1 MSVFC
6 IGSTNMLWTVARPQ
20 HLDRSKM
27 GTEAACL
34 LSHSRSAVA
43 SSGFDVAIFKWRNC
57 ACHLRIILK
66 QVRPRQ
72 LPEYVMQKRKAG
84 NTENNLSKTAADK
97 PEYPTLA
104 RLQQTSQNTQSG
116 IWCPYP
122 RSSFGQSMHLT
133 NFLVFTQFRL
143 ESALSYLPF
152 TVYQTFM
159 QSICLRL
166 LVLNTG
172 QYMLDLGS
180 ATSYAACYAA
190 SYT

>member
-1 MSVFC
+1 
-6 IGSTNMLWTVARPQ
+6 
-20 HLDRSKM
+20 
-27 GTEAACL
+27 
-34 LSHSRSAVA
+34 
-43 SSGFDVAIFKWRNC
+43 
-57 ACHLRIILK
+57 
-66 QVRPRQ
+66 
-72 LPEYVMQKRKAG
+72 
-84 NTENNLSKTAADK
+84 
-97 PEYPTLA
+97 
-104 RLQQTSQNTQSG
+104 
-116 IWCPYP
+116 
-122 RSSFGQSMHLT
+122 MHLT